1 MPRVDEQDTPR
12 AFHVTS
18 RAVVQAH
25 RCGVALVRENE
36 RLHQRLLSQ
45 QLTDIPHQA
54 GANATVPVLRRDADL
69 VDEQLGRF
77 AVEQLEPVRQNETSE
92 LASHLGYD
100 QIVGRIR
107 EEPTRAREREL
118 GGLERGGNLAGTRLV
133 TRFQSRITTPTGPS
147 LLSVCRRAYRLGRS
161 APRIDAG
168 RSPDCPPS
176 ARPFVCGTGGDPSA
190 GRDRAGSE
198 QGADRPGPQDAVVFL
213 NASGAGAGSRRS
225 RTAGAPLC
233 ASRRSDRAATH
244 GMSGESTGRGPSG
257 RWSRRPLRGGR
268 TFSNP
273 SVRRARP
280 SRTSRAGR
288 NRRSR
293 TG

>member
-54 GANATVPVLRRDADL
+54 GANAT
-69 VDEQLGRF
+69 
-77 AVEQLEPVRQNETSE
+77 EPVRQNETSE

-176 ARPFVCGTGGDPSA
+176 ARPFVCGTGATPV
-190 GRDRAGSE
+190 
-198 QGADRPGPQDAVVFL
+198 PGVI
-213 NASGAGAGSRRS
+213 G
-225 RTAGAPLC
+225 
-233 ASRRSDRAATH
+233 
-244 GMSGESTGRGPSG
+244 
-257 RWSRRPLRGGR
+257 
-268 TFSNP
+268 
-273 SVRRARP
+273 
-280 SRTSRAGR
+280 
-288 NRRSR
+288 
-293 TG
+293 